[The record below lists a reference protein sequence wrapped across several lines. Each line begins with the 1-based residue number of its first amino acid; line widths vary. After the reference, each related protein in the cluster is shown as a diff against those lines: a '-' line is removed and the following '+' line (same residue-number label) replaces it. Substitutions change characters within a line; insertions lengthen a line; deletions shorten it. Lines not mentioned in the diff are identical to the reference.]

1 MSREAASP
9 TIAHIETVAFRLPLR
24 GALRWGKGHA
34 LEEVRHVLV
43 RVALSDGSEG
53 LAEAPPRPTIY
64 GETVHTIAAIIRHE
78 LAPRLAGLPAAALHT
93 RLHQVKNNPAARA
106 GVDMAVQA
114 ALAQSRGL
122 SLAEHLGVT
131 QERVCA
137 SYILGINEL
146 EAALAEA
153 HEVAAQGVRVLK
165 VKVGQEWEADL
176 ALIEALR
183 AELPGVALYAD
194 ANECFTAE
202 EAACR
207 LAALAERG
215 LLYCEEPLPVEL
227 VAERA
232 ALAAAGRLPI
242 IADDSCFT
250 MRALERELALGT
262 FDILNVKTA
271 RTGFTE
277 SGAMVARA
285 RVAGKGVMVGSQA
298 GAGLAAA
305 HAALVAA
312 LPGVEHPSELSFFL
326 KLGEDIVERPLP
338 ITDGYIHVADALA
351 VRVDPTRLAAAA
363 LPAGA

>member
-1 MSREAASP
+1 MSWTAASP
-9 TIAHIETVAFRLPLR
+9 TIAHVETTAFRLPLR

-53 LAEAPPRPTIY
+53 MAEAPPRPTIY
-64 GETVHTIAAIIRHE
+64 GETVQTIAAILRHE
-78 LAPRLAGLPAAALHT
+78 IGPRLIGLPAAALHT
-93 RLHQVKNNPAARA
+93 RLHQIKNNPAARA
-106 GVDMAVQA
+106 GVDMAVQV
-114 ALAQSRGL
+114 ALAQSRGV
-122 SLAEHLGVT
+122 SLAAHLGIA
-131 QERVCA
+131 QERARV
-137 SYILGINEL
+137 SYILGINER

-153 HEVAAQGVRVLK
+153 QEVAAQGVGVLK
-165 VKVGQEWEADL
+165 VKVGREWEADL
-176 ALIEALR
+176 ALIEALQ
-183 AELPGVALYAD
+183 AALPGVALYAD

-202 EAACR
+202 EAAYR

-227 VAERA
+227 VRERA
-232 ALAAAGRLPI
+232 ALAAAGKLPI

-250 MRALERELALGT
+250 LRDLERELAMGT
-262 FDILNVKTA
+262 FDILNIKTA
-271 RTGFTE
+271 RTGFSE
-277 SGAMVARA
+277 SRAMLERARA
-285 RVAGKGVMVGSQA
+285 AGKGVMVGSQA

-338 ITDGYIHVADALA
+338 IVDGCIRVADALA
-351 VRVDPTRLAAAA
+351 VRVDPARLAAAA
-363 LPAGA
+363 LPLE